1 MAKAALLVAS
11 SDYHDQKFQQLRAPA
26 RDVDALAHVLGD
38 PAIGGFDVRTL
49 LNEPS
54 WQVSEE
60 IEAFFA
66 DRKPDDLLLLYFS
79 CHGIKDASGKLY
91 FASKNTKFPL
101 LAATGISSGWVNDRM
116 DSSRSRRVVLLL
128 DCCYSG
134 AFARGLAPKG
144 TAGVDVEEFGG
155 RGRAVIAAS
164 KAMEYAYEGDTLTM
178 DVGQPSVFTR
188 ALVHGLET
196 GEADRDG
203 DGRVGVNELYDYV
216 YDRVRKTTP
225 SQTPTMSAHGLEG
238 ELYLARNP
246 RPPPPPVEPV
256 PLPFELRQAV
266 ESEIAWQRAGA
277 VTGLKRL
284 LTSDHP
290 GLVLTAREALKG
302 LAEDNDADVRAI
314 AAVALGAAAPAE
326 PSTASLEAQRTRAGA
341 RVGGLSL
348 GKIWPRTPV
357 GQDLAAYPAGASAQ
371 RPARRI
377 HGGRIHGGRRRPA

>member
-1 MAKAALLVAS
+1 MTKAALLVAS
-11 SDYHDQKFQQLRAPA
+11 SDYQDQKFQQLRAPA
-26 RDVDALAHVLGD
+26 HDVGALARVLDD
-38 PAIGGFDVRTL
+38 PAIGGFDVHTL

-66 DRKPDDLLLLYFS
+66 DRKPDDPLLLYFS
-79 CHGIKDASGKLY
+79 CHGVKDASGKLY

-101 LAATGISSGWVNDRM
+101 LAATGISSGWVNERM
-116 DSSRSRRVVLLL
+116 DSSRSRRIVLLL

-134 AFARGLAPKG
+134 AFARGLTHKG
-144 TAGVDVEEFGG
+144 TEGVDVEEFGG
-155 RGRAVIAAS
+155 RGRAVITAS

-196 GEADRDG
+196 GEADLDG

-216 YDRVRKTTP
+216 YDRVRKTT

-246 RPPPPPVEPV
+246 RPPPPPVTPV

-284 LTSDHP
+284 L
-290 GLVLTAREALKG
+290 
-302 LAEDNDADVRAI
+302 
-314 AAVALGAAAPAE
+314 
-326 PSTASLEAQRTRAGA
+326 
-341 RVGGLSL
+341 
-348 GKIWPRTPV
+348 
-357 GQDLAAYPAGASAQ
+357 
-371 RPARRI
+371 
-377 HGGRIHGGRRRPA
+377 